1 MIENAIIH
9 GLQPKVDAGHL
20 QVQIWIRAS
29 MLCFCIK
36 DDGIGMTD
44 EEIAN
49 FYDQFK
55 SSNENKAIGLKNVY
69 RRLQLIYAKEGIFI
83 LRVKKIKE

>member
-1 MIENAIIH
+1 
-9 GLQPKVDAGHL
+9 
-20 QVQIWIRAS
+20 

-49 FYDQFK
+49 LYDQFK
-55 SSNENKAIGLKNVY
+55 SSNENNAIDLKNVY
-69 RRLQLIYAKEGIFI
+69 RRLQLIYAKECRFYIES
-83 LRVKKIKE
+83 KKNQGVTVSFDIPLERSHEKS